1 MMRSLYTA
9 ASGMI
14 AQQYNM
20 DTISNNLANVD
31 TAGFKGNQ
39 ARFQDLVYQTIQA
52 PGAPIAASIVPVGQ
66 QVGLGVK
73 VSDSEKIFTQG
84 SLVQTG
90 NNLDSAIEGDGFFQ
104 ITMPDGTTAYTRDGS
119 FKEDANGSIVTAE
132 GYFVQPQITIPQNAI
147 SVAIGPDGTVTAQVP
162 GSAQPQTLGQ
172 LQLAR
177 FVNNAGLSPTGD
189 NLYSGDRRQRTAD
202 RHDAGPQR
210 RGHAPERLSRKLQRA
225 GRQRDRQHDR
235 RAARVRSQLQVDRR
249 RGPDAADRRSTLAVP
264 IGMM

>member
-1 MMRSLYTA
+1 MMRALYTA

-39 ARFQDLVYQTIQA
+39 ARFQDLVYQTLQA
-52 PGAPIAASIVPVGQ
+52 PGSPVGASIVPVGQ

-73 VSDSEKIFTQG
+73 VSDSEKVFTQG
-84 SLVQTG
+84 SLTQTS
-90 NNLDSAIEGDGFFQ
+90 NNLDAAIEGDGFFQ

-147 SVAIGPDGTVTAQVP
+147 SVNIGPDGTVTAQVP

-189 NLYSGDRRQRTAD
+189 NLFQETAASGPPIVTTPGLNG
-202 RHDAGPQR
+202 AGTLQS
-210 RGHAPERLSRKLQRA
+210 GYLENSNVQVVNEIVNMIVAQRA
-225 GRQRDRQHDR
+225 YEANSKAIGASDQMLQT
-235 RAARVRSQLQVDRR
+235 AVQLPPFQ
-249 RGPDAADRRSTLAVP
+249 
-264 IGMM
+264 

>member
-39 ARFQDLVYQTIQA
+39 ARFQDLVYQQLQA
-52 PGAPIAASIVPVGQ
+52 PGAPIGASIVPVGQ
-66 QVGLGVK
+66 QVGLGVQ
-73 VSDSEKIFTQG
+73 VSDSEKVFTQG

-90 NNLDSAIEGDGFFQ
+90 NNLDAAIEGDGFFQ

-119 FKEDANGSIVTAE
+119 FKEDANGSIVTAD

-147 SVAIGPDGTVTAQVP
+147 SVSIGSDGTVTAQVP

-177 FVNNAGLSPTGD
+177 FVNNAGLSPTGN
-189 NLYSGDRRQRTAD
+189 NLLVQTAASGPPIVTTPGLNG
-202 RHDAGPQR
+202 AGTLQD
-210 RGHAPERLSRKLQRA
+210 GYLENSNVQVVNEIVNMIVAQRA
-225 GRQRDRQHDR
+225 YEANSKAIG
-235 RAARVRSQLQVDRR
+235 
-249 RGPDAADRRSTLAVP
+249 AADDMLQTAVQMSP
-264 IGMM
+264 FQ

>member
-1 MMRSLYTA
+1 MRSLYTA

-39 ARFQDLVYQTIQA
+39 ARFQDLIYQQLQA
-52 PGAPIAASIVPVGQ
+52 PGAPIGASIVPVGQ

-73 VSDSEKIFTQG
+73 VSDSEKVFTQG

-90 NNLDSAIEGDGFFQ
+90 NNLDVAIEGDGFFQ

-119 FKEDANGSIVTAE
+119 FKEDANGSIVTAD

-147 SVAIGPDGTVTAQVP
+147 SVNIGSDGTVTAQVP
-162 GSAQPQTLGQ
+162 GSATPQTLGQ
-172 LQLAR
+172 ISLAR

-189 NLYSGDRRQRTAD
+189 NLYQETAASGPPIVTTPGLNG
-202 RHDAGPQR
+202 AGSLQS
-210 RGHAPERLSRKLQRA
+210 GYLENSNVQVVNEIVNMIVAQRA
-225 GRQRDRQHDR
+225 YEANSKSIG
-235 RAARVRSQLQVDRR
+235 
-249 RGPDAADRRSTLAVP
+249 AADQMLQTAVSLSP
-264 IGMM
+264 FQ